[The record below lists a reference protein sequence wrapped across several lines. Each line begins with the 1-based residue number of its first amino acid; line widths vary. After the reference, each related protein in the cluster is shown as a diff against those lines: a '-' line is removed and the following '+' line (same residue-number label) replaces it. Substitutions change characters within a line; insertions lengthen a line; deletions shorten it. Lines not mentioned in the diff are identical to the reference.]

1 MLNIASSV
9 PPPSDALAYWGNV
22 SSIGGV
28 LVSLIGFG
36 LTIRNVLQSKKAA
49 VEAKQAA
56 ENARSEIHRT
66 DAIIVLAEAATA
78 MEEIKR
84 LQRQKAWAIL
94 PDRYSALRNALTA
107 IRTSQTQLT
116 EQQKSS
122 LLGAIEQFRSI
133 ENRIDRSL
141 VDDQINANMP
151 ALNKIVSQ
159 QIDKITEILTCL
171 RMQKH
176 GQ

>member
-1 MLNIASSV
+1 
-9 PPPSDALAYWGNV
+9 V
-22 SSIGGV
+22 SSITGV
-28 LVSLIGFG
+28 LVSLIGFC

-49 VEAKQAA
+49 EEAKQAA
-56 ENARSEIHRT
+56 ESARSEIHRT

-84 LQRQKAWAIL
+84 LQRQNAWAIL

-107 IRTSQTQLT
+107 IRASQTQLT
-116 EQQKSS
+116 VDQKSS
-122 LLGAIEQFRSI
+122 LQGAIEQFRSI
-133 ENRIDRSL
+133 ENKIDRAL
-141 VDDQINANMP
+141 ADEQISANMP

-159 QIDKITEILTCL
+159 QIEKVTEILTCL
-171 RMQKH
+171 RVQKH